1 MPHELHRTPSEMK
14 MEWKLKGNEVGREY
28 NWNLNGMEY
37 KCIKKKKKRNGNEME
52 IEWRSNGYGVEMK
65 WK

>member
-1 MPHELHRTPSEMK
+1 

-37 KCIKKKKKRNGNEME
+37 KCTKKNGM
-52 IEWRSNGYGVEMK
+52 EMK
-65 WK
+65 WKLNGDRMDMEWK

>member
-1 MPHELHRTPSEMK
+1 

-37 KCIKKKKKRNGNEME
+37 KCKKKKKKKDKFFGQD
-52 IEWRSNGYGVEMK
+52 ILT
-65 WK
+65 WKSFRHGIFGKVYFRLDIF